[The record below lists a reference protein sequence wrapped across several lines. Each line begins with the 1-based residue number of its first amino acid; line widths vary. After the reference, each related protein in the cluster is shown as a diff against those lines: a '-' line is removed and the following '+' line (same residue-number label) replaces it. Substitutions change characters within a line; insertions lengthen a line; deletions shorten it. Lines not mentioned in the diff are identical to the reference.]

1 VGRRLAIILLFC
13 AMAWVCASPSFASKY
28 HGQVTFGGLA
38 APGATITLTQGEK
51 KLTATSDEG
60 GVYRFDDLPD
70 GQWKIEVSLQ
80 CFATIKAEVT
90 VAADSPP
97 GRWELKLLPLDE
109 LKALAKT
116 QLPDI
121 TPKPSLQAE
130 ATNASAPPSA
140 ASAPAEIPK
149 SAGDASQESSDGFLV
164 NGSVN
169 NAATSPFSLNQA
181 FGNKRANSKSLYN
194 GGIAFAFDNSVT
206 DARQYSISGIESPKP
221 DYNRMTGGLTFGGPL
236 RIPHVMLHGPN
247 LFLAYQWTRN
257 RTAQI
262 ASGLVPTEEERSGNL
277 LNAAGQPATIIDPA
291 TGLPYAGSVVPVS
304 SQAQSLLA
312 LYPLPNVTGNP
323 LYNFQIPVLNSTH
336 QDALQTRADKTLGRR
351 DQLYGTFNLLSS
363 RADVVNLFQFVDT
376 TNTLGLNANINWSH
390 RINQHLF
397 VYGSYHF
404 SRLST
409 QVSPEFENRV
419 DIEGEAGITGVS
431 QAPTDWGPPALNF
444 SSGLAALSD
453 AQSSFNR
460 NRTDSFSGSAGI
472 YRGHHN
478 ITVGGDVRWQQ
489 YNDFFQQDPRG
500 SFDFTGA
507 ATGSDLADFL
517 IGIPDAAS
525 IAFGNADKYFRQ
537 KVYDAYVADD
547 WRVLPTLTI
556 NAGVRWEYGAPMT
569 ELYGRLVNLDVEPE
583 FAAVSPVLG
592 SDPVGPLTGERYPD
606 SLVWPDRSGIEPR
619 IGLSWR
625 PFPASTLVIRTGY
638 GIYHDTSV
646 YLTPVLQ
653 LAQQA
658 PLSKS
663 VKQQN
668 GPSCALTMEDG
679 FTSCDSTTAEAF
691 GIDPHFRVGYAQT
704 WHLSLQRDLPGALQM
719 TATYLGVKG
728 THGAQEYLPNSY
740 ALGAADPY
748 PGYPSGFSYQASGG
762 NSTRQSGQVQLRRRL
777 RNGFTALVLYTF
789 SKSIDDDSVLG
800 GQGQT
805 TSASQNS
812 LSQNSSSQNDTL
824 TLSSAQ
830 PQTAAVA
837 QDWLNLRAE
846 RSLSSFDQRHL
857 LNVQAQYTTGQGLEG
872 GTLLGGWP
880 GRLLKEWT
888 LLTRINAGTGLPET
902 PLYPA
907 VVPGTGWI
915 GPLRPSLTGSPIYIS
930 NGNTHL
936 NAAAYT
942 SPASGTWG
950 TAGRNSI
957 TGPNTF
963 SLDGAVQR
971 TFRPTSRFYL
981 DARVDAT
988 NLLNHVVFSNW
999 NTTVGNQQ
1007 FGQPVAPSQ
1016 MRSIQTTLRLRF

>member
-1 VGRRLAIILLFC
+1 MPA
-13 AMAWVCASPSFASKY
+13 FASKY
-28 HGQVTFGGLA
+28 YGQVTFGGFGV
-38 APGATITLTQGEK
+38 PGATITATQGEK
-51 KLTATSDEG
+51 KFSVTSDEG
-60 GVYRFDDLPD
+60 GSYRFEDLPD
-70 GQWKIEVSLQ
+70 GQWKIEISLQ
-80 CFATIKAEVT
+80 CFATISAEVT
-90 VAADSPP
+90 VAADSAP
-97 GRWELKLLPLDE
+97 GRWELQLLPLDE

-116 QLPDI
+116 QPPDI
-121 TPKPSLQAE
+121 TPKPSLQVEPAK
-130 ATNASAPPSA
+130 NAA
-140 ASAPAEIPK
+140 APAATAAAAAPTEIPK
-149 SAGDASQESSDGFLV
+149 PDDASQESSDGFLV

-169 NAATSPFSLNQA
+169 NAATSPFSLDRA

-194 GGIAFAFDNSVT
+194 GGIAFAFDNSVL
-206 DARQYSISGIESPKP
+206 DAKQYSISGIDSPKP
-221 DYNRMTGGLTFGGPL
+221 AYNRMTGGLTFGGPL
-236 RIPHVMLHGPN
+236 KIPHVLHNGPN
-247 LFLAYQWTRN
+247 LFLACQWTRN
-257 RTAQI
+257 HTAETV
-262 ASGLVPTEEERSGNL
+262 SGLVPTEEERGGDL

-291 TGLPYAGSVVPVS
+291 TGLPYPGSQVPVS
-304 SQAQSLLA
+304 TQAQALLA

-336 QDALQTRADKTLGRR
+336 EDALQTRADKTLGRR

-363 RADVVNLFQFVDT
+363 RADAVNLFQFVDT
-376 TNTLGLNANINWSH
+376 TDTLGLNANINWSH
-390 RINQHLF
+390 RFNQHLF

-404 SRLST
+404 SRLRT

-431 QAPTDWGPPALNF
+431 QAPSDWGPPALNF
-444 SSGLAALSD
+444 SSGIAALSD

-460 NRTDSFSGSAGI
+460 NRTDGFSASAGV

-478 ITVGGDVRWQQ
+478 ITVGGDVRRQQ

-500 SFDFTGA
+500 SFNFTGA

-517 IGIPDAAS
+517 IGVPEASS

-537 KVYDAYVADD
+537 TVYDAYFSDD
-547 WRVLPTLTI
+547 WRVLPILTI

-569 ELYGRLVNLDVEPE
+569 ELYGRLVNLDVQQG
-583 FAAVSPVLG
+583 FIAVAPVLG
-592 SDPVGPLTGERYPD
+592 SDPVGPLTGEHYPA

-619 IGLSWR
+619 IGISWR
-625 PFPASTLVIRTGY
+625 PIPASTVVIRAGY

-653 LAQQA
+653 MAQQA

-663 VKQQN
+663 LKQQN
-668 GPSCALTMEDG
+668 SASCALTLADG

-704 WHLSLQRDLPGALQM
+704 WHLSVQRDLPGALQM

-748 PGYPSGFSYQASGG
+748 PGYPSGFAYQTSGG
-762 NSTRQSGQVQLRRRL
+762 NSTRQSAQVQVRRRL

-789 SKSIDDDSVLG
+789 SKSIDDDAVLG
-800 GQGQT
+800 GQGET
-805 TSASQNS
+805 TGGSQNS
-812 LSQNSSSQNDTL
+812 LSQNDTL
-824 TLSSAQ
+824 TLTTAQ

-837 QDWLNLRAE
+837 QDWLDLRAE

-888 LLTRINAGTGLPET
+888 LLTRINVGSGMPET
-902 PLYPA
+902 PVYPA

-915 GPLRPSLTGSPIYIS
+915 GPLRPSLTGSPIYITQ
-930 NGNTHL
+930 GNTHL
-936 NAAAYT
+936 NAAAYA
-942 SPASGTWG
+942 SPAEGAWG

-957 TGPNTF
+957 TGPDTF
-963 SLDGAVQR
+963 SLDGALQR

-981 DARVDAT
+981 DARFDAT
-988 NLLNHVVFSNW
+988 NLLNHVVFNNW
-999 NTTVGNQQ
+999 NTTVGNRQ
-1007 FGQPVAPSQ
+1007 FGQPVAASQ

>member
-1 VGRRLAIILLFC
+1 
-13 AMAWVCASPSFASKY
+13 
-28 HGQVTFGGLA
+28 
-38 APGATITLTQGEK
+38 
-51 KLTATSDEG
+51 
-60 GVYRFDDLPD
+60 
-70 GQWKIEVSLQ
+70 
-80 CFATIKAEVT
+80 
-90 VAADSPP
+90 
-97 GRWELKLLPLDE
+97 
-109 LKALAKT
+109 
-116 QLPDI
+116 
-121 TPKPSLQAE
+121 
-130 ATNASAPPSA
+130 
-140 ASAPAEIPK
+140 
-149 SAGDASQESSDGFLV
+149 
-164 NGSVN
+164 
-169 NAATSPFSLNQA
+169 
-181 FGNKRANSKSLYN
+181 
-194 GGIAFAFDNSVT
+194 
-206 DARQYSISGIESPKP
+206 
-221 DYNRMTGGLTFGGPL
+221 MTGGLTFGGPL
-236 RIPHVMLHGPN
+236 RIPHLLQHGPN

-257 RTAQI
+257 HTAQI
-262 ASGLVPTEEERSGNL
+262 IPGLVPTVQERSGNL

-291 TGLPYAGSVVPVS
+291 TGLPYPGSVVPVS
-304 SQAQSLLA
+304 TQAQALLA
-312 LYPLPNVTGNP
+312 LYPLPNVNGNP

-351 DQLYGTFNLLSS
+351 DQLYGTFNLLDS
-363 RADVVNLFQFVDT
+363 RADAVNLFQFVDT

-390 RINQHLF
+390 RFNQHLF
-397 VYGSYHF
+397 LYGSYHF
-404 SRLST
+404 SRLRT

-431 QAPTDWGPPALNF
+431 QAPSDWGPPALNF
-444 SSGLAALSD
+444 SSGIAALSD

-460 NRTDSFSGSAGI
+460 NRTDGFSASAGV
-472 YRGHHN
+472 YRGRHN

-489 YNDFFQQDPRG
+489 YNDSFQQDPRG
-500 SFDFTGA
+500 SFNFTGA

-517 IGIPDAAS
+517 IGIPEASS

-537 KVYDAYVADD
+537 TVYDAYVSDD
-547 WRVLPTLTI
+547 WRVLPILTI
-556 NAGVRWEYGAPMT
+556 NAGMRWEYGAPMT
-569 ELYGRLVNLDVEPE
+569 ELYGRLVNLDVEQG
-583 FAAVSPVLG
+583 FTAVAPVLG
-592 SDPVGPLTGERYPD
+592 SDPVGPLTGQHYPA

-619 IGLSWR
+619 IGISWR
-625 PFPASTLVIRTGY
+625 PIPASTVVIRAGY

-658 PLSKS
+658 PISKS
-663 VKQQN
+663 LKQQN
-668 GPSCALTMEDG
+668 SASCALTLADG
-679 FTSCDSTTAEAF
+679 FTSCGSTTAEAF

-740 ALGAADPY
+740 PLGTSDPY
-748 PGYPSGFSYQASGG
+748 PGYPSGFAYQTSGG
-762 NSTRQSGQVQLRRRL
+762 NSTRQSGQVQVRRRL
-777 RNGFTALVLYTF
+777 RNGFTALALYTF

-805 TSASQNS
+805 TGVSQNN
-812 LSQNSSSQNDTL
+812 LSQTDTL
-824 TLSSAQ
+824 TLTSAQ

-837 QDWLNLRAE
+837 QDWLDLRAE

-888 LLTRINAGTGLPET
+888 LLTRINVGSGMPET
-902 PLYPA
+902 PVYPA

-915 GPLRPSLTGSPIYIS
+915 GPLRPSLTGIPIYITQ
-930 NGNTHL
+930 GNTHL
-936 NAAAYT
+936 NAAAYA
-942 SPASGTWG
+942 SPAAGTWG

-957 TGPNTF
+957 TGPDTF
-963 SLDGAVQR
+963 SLDGALQR

-988 NLLNHVVFSNW
+988 NLLNHVVFNSW
-999 NTTVGNQQ
+999 NTMVGNRQ
-1007 FGQPVAPSQ
+1007 FGQPVSASQ